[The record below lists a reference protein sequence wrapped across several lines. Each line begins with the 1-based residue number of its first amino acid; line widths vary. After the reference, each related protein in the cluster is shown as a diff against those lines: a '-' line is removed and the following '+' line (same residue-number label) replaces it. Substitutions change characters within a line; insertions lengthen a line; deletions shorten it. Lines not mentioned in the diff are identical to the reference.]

1 MGRIAGVFESKEAW
15 RSKVLNSGFINGGTG
30 VESFEKF
37 GWSGGNEEEVVVEL
51 ALAWRFGRAAAAED
65 KRFGFN
71 IGIVDAAA
79 EILGWIGGKFEA
91 VFVGNAGNP
100 RLDNALGCNIDDK
113 PDSAD
118 KPVEENKFGSA
129 EGLAVKFGWRSG
141 NAVVE
146 GCGNNGKVGLV
157 VFVVDVVGK
166 IGKPAAAGNNEES
179 ADKFGSVVEAVVVV
193 VKAGFGKI
201 LTGPDFLSFLLD
213 DDDGGLDVE
222 FELVA
227 FGINGLGVAPV
238 ESIGNCKAVNMAN
251 GFASGLANEGN
262 GGLEV
267 VAFIVGVIVGSD
279 DAVFEVAWEELEVF
293 PTLAYFL
300 LLLEEVLVFDVLCES
315 VVDVKDFEDSFFN
328 ESISFLVDSKSV
340 INFDMVLL
348 EFSVERLTAEL
359 DFFSTDLVLLVCV
372 VDTSDVVLVLPVE
385 VLVPET
391 LLFEVLVPGR
401 DNEDNND
408 R

>member
-1 MGRIAGVFESKEAW
+1 M
-15 RSKVLNSGFINGGTG
+15 
-30 VESFEKF
+30 
-37 GWSGGNEEEVVVEL
+37 
-51 ALAWRFGRAAAAED
+51 
-65 KRFGFN
+65 
-71 IGIVDAAA
+71 
-79 EILGWIGGKFEA
+79 
-91 VFVGNAGNP
+91 
-100 RLDNALGCNIDDK
+100 
-113 PDSAD
+113 
-118 KPVEENKFGSA
+118 
-129 EGLAVKFGWRSG
+129 
-141 NAVVE
+141 
-146 GCGNNGKVGLV
+146 GLV

-279 DAVFEVAWEELEVF
+279 DAVFEVA
-293 PTLAYFL
+293 
-300 LLLEEVLVFDVLCES
+300 
-315 VVDVKDFEDSFFN
+315 
-328 ESISFLVDSKSV
+328 
-340 INFDMVLL
+340 
-348 EFSVERLTAEL
+348 
-359 DFFSTDLVLLVCV
+359 
-372 VDTSDVVLVLPVE
+372 
-385 VLVPET
+385 
-391 LLFEVLVPGR
+391 
-401 DNEDNND
+401 
-408 R
+408 